1 MFKGYKIVTENGF
14 QHFYNVRTGLL
25 DFKIDLDLFTV
36 RFIDS
41 NTSYDPQ
48 TLHSISSYVK
58 TIEQTNK

>member
-14 QHFYNVRTGLL
+14 QHFYSVRTGLL

-41 NTSYDPQ
+41 NTSFDPD
-48 TLHSISSYVK
+48 TLHSISSYVNTLK
-58 TIEQTNK
+58 NSK

>member
-14 QHFYNVRTGLL
+14 QHFFNVRTGLL

-36 RFIDS
+36 RFVDS
-41 NTSYDPQ
+41 YTSFDPD

-58 TIEQTNK
+58 TLKNSK

>member
-1 MFKGYKIVTENGF
+1 MFKGYRIVTEYGF
-14 QHFYNVRTGLL
+14 QNFFNVRTGLL

-41 NTSYDPQ
+41 NTSFDPD

-58 TIEQTNK
+58 TLKNSK

>member
-1 MFKGYKIVTENGF
+1 MFKGYRIVTENGF
-14 QHFYNVRTGLL
+14 QNFYNVRTGLL

-41 NTSYDPQ
+41 HTSFDPD

-58 TIEQTNK
+58 TLKNSK